1 MPAANDGGRMRATMI
16 NERMLGLGKQPNPI
30 RVQYAYGLQR
40 KAEIGEENVFDL
52 SIGNPSIPAPQA
64 VQDRIAELLK
74 EPPEQLHAYTMA
86 AGLESARQA
95 VADNLRKR
103 FGIEA
108 TAGQVYL
115 TAGATAA
122 LYITTAAIT
131 HPGDEVIVNAPYF
144 TEYKVMIESAQ
155 CTCVE
160 VPMRTT
166 DFQLDIDALRT
177 AITPKTAA
185 VVINSPNNPVGC
197 VYTQENIEALAALLE
212 EKEAEFGQP
221 IYLIS
226 DEPYREI
233 TYGVDVPF
241 TANFYRDTIVCYSWA
256 KSLSLPGER
265 IGYVYV
271 SNRMENASDVVAAV
285 GGAGRALGFICAPV
299 MFQRVI
305 ETCIDEPTNV
315 DAYAENRKLL
325 TDIMDDLGYTYIQ
338 PDGAFYLWVKA
349 LEDDSQAFCD
359 RAKAHD
365 LLLVNSDCFGAPG
378 WARAGYCVS
387 ADTIRNSRKAWEA
400 LKADYDA

>member
-1 MPAANDGGRMRATMI
+1 M
-16 NERMLGLGKQPNPI
+16 GKQPNPI
-30 RVQYAYGLQR
+30 RVQFAYGLQR

-64 VQDRIAELLK
+64 VRDRIAELLE
-74 EPPEQLHAYTMA
+74 EPAQELHAYTMA
-86 AGLESARQA
+86 AGLLSARQA
-95 VADNLRKR
+95 VADNLRRR

-122 LYITTAAIT
+122 LYITTATIT
-131 HPGDEVIVNAPYF
+131 NPGDEVIVNAPYF
-144 TEYKVMIESAQ
+144 TEYKVMIESAG

-160 VPMRTT
+160 VPMRPS
-166 DFQLDIDALRT
+166 DFQLDIDALDK
-177 AITPKTAA
+177 AINPKTAA
-185 VVINSPNNPVGC
+185 IVINSPNNPVGC
-197 VYTQENIEALAALLE
+197 IYTQENIEALAALLE
-212 EKEAEFGQP
+212 RKEKELGHP

-233 TYGVDVPF
+233 TYGAEVPF

-265 IGYVYV
+265 IGYIYV
-271 SNRMENASDVVAAV
+271 SDRMNNAADVAAAV

-299 MFQRVI
+299 LFQRVI

-315 DAYAENRKLL
+315 EAYAENRKLL
-325 TDIMDDLGYTYIQ
+325 TGIMDDLGYTYIQ

-349 LEDDSQAFCD
+349 LEDDSQAFCE

-365 LLLVNSDCFGAPG
+365 LLLVNSDCFGVPG

-400 LKADYDA
+400 LKADYE

>member
-1 MPAANDGGRMRATMI
+1 MI

-30 RVQYAYGLQR
+30 RVQFAYGLQR
-40 KAEIGEENVFDL
+40 KAEIGAENVYDL
-52 SIGNPSIPAPQA
+52 SIGNPSIPAPPEVRA
-64 VQDRIAELLK
+64 RIEELLE
-74 EPPEQLHAYTMA
+74 EPPEKLHAYSMA
-86 AGLESARQA
+86 AGLMSARQA
-95 VADNLRKR
+95 IADNLRER
-103 FGIEA
+103 FGIQA
-108 TAGQVYL
+108 TAANVYF

-144 TEYKVMIESAQ
+144 TEYKVMIETAQ

-160 VPMRTT
+160 VPMRQT
-166 DFQLDIDALRT
+166 DFQLDIDALRE
-177 AITPKTAA
+177 AVNPKTAA

-197 VYTQENIEALAALLE
+197 IYTQQNIEELSAMLSAKE
-212 EKEAEFGQP
+212 EEFGHP

-233 TYGVDVPF
+233 TYGKEVPF

-265 IGYVYV
+265 IGYIYV
-271 SNRMENASDVVAAV
+271 SDNMPDAADVSAAV

-299 MFQRVI
+299 LFQRIV
-305 ETCIDEPTNV
+305 ETCVGLPTNV
-315 DAYAENRKLL
+315 EAYARNRELL
-325 TDIMDDLGYTYIQ
+325 TGILDDLGYEYIQ

-349 LEDDSQAFCD
+349 LEPDSQAFVD
-359 RAKAHD
+359 KARNHD
-365 LLLVNSDCFGAPG
+365 LLLVQSDCFGVTG

-387 ADTIRNSRKAWEA
+387 SETIANSRKAWEA
-400 LKADYDA
+400 LKADYE

>member
-1 MPAANDGGRMRATMI
+1 MI

-30 RVQYAYGLQR
+30 RVQFAYGLQR

-64 VQDRIAELLK
+64 VRDRIAELLK

-122 LYITTAAIT
+122 LYISTAAIT
-131 HPGDEVIVNAPYF
+131 NPGDEVIVNAPYF

-160 VPMRTT
+160 VPMRAT
-166 DFQLDIDALRT
+166 DFQLDIDALRE
-177 AITPKTAA
+177 AINPKTTAM
-185 VVINSPNNPVGC
+185 VINSPNNPVGC

-212 EKEAEFGQP
+212 EKEAEIGHP

-233 TYGVDVPF
+233 TYGVEVPF

-256 KSLSLPGER
+256 KSLSMPGER
-265 IGYVYV
+265 IGYIYV
-271 SNRMENASDVVAAV
+271 SDRMSNAADVAAAV
-285 GGAGRALGFICAPV
+285 AGAGRALGFICAPV
-299 MFQRVI
+299 LFQRVI

-315 DAYAENRKLL
+315 QAYAENRELL
-325 TDIMDDLGYTYIQ
+325 TSILDDLGYTYIQ

-359 RAKAHD
+359 KARDHD
-365 LLLVNSDCFGAPG
+365 LLLVNSDCFGVPG

-387 ADTIRNSRKAWEA
+387 ADTIRNSRKAWAA
-400 LKADYDA
+400 LKADYE

>member
-1 MPAANDGGRMRATMI
+1 MI
-16 NERMLGLGKQPNPI
+16 NERMLGLGRQPNPI
-30 RVQYAYGLQR
+30 RVQYAYGLAR
-40 KAEIGEENVFDL
+40 KAEIGEENVYDL
-52 SIGNPSIPAPQA
+52 SIGNPSIPAPAA
-64 VQDRIAELLK
+64 VQERIAELLK
-74 EPPEQLHAYTMA
+74 EAPEQLHAYTMA
-86 AGLESARQA
+86 AGLASARQA

-103 FGIEA
+103 FGIPA
-108 TAGQVYL
+108 TAEQVYL

-122 LYITTAAIT
+122 LYIATAAIT

-160 VPMRTT
+160 VPMRPT
-166 DFQLDIDALRT
+166 DFQLDIDALRA
-177 AITPKTAA
+177 AINAKTAG

-197 VYTQENIEALAALLE
+197 VYTEENIRALSLLLE
-212 EKEAEFGQP
+212 EKEAEYGHQIF
-221 IYLIS
+221 LIS

-233 TYGVDVPF
+233 TYGVEVPF
-241 TANFYRDTIVCYSWA
+241 TANYYRDTIVCYSWA

-265 IGYVYV
+265 IGYIYA
-271 SNRMENASDVVAAV
+271 SDRMENAADVAAAV

-299 MFQRVI
+299 LFQRVI
-305 ETCIDEPTNV
+305 ETCIDCPTDV
-315 DAYAENRKLL
+315 AAYAENRALL
-325 TDIMDDLGYTYIQ
+325 TGIMDDLGYEYIQ

-349 LEDDSQAFCD
+349 LEPDSIAFCE

-387 ADTIRNSRKAWEA
+387 ADTIRNSRTAWAA
-400 LKADYDA
+400 LKAEYE

>member
-1 MPAANDGGRMRATMI
+1 MI

-40 KAEIGEENVFDL
+40 KAEIGEENVYDL
-52 SIGNPSIPAPQA
+52 SIGNPSIPAPPA
-64 VQDRIAELLK
+64 VRARIEELLE
-74 EPPEQLHAYTMA
+74 EPPESLHAYTMA
-86 AGLESARQA
+86 AGLQSARQA
-95 VADNLRKR
+95 VADNLRRR
-103 FGIEA
+103 FGIQA
-108 TAGQVYL
+108 TAAQVYL

-122 LYITTAAIT
+122 LYISTAAIS
-131 HPGDEVIVNAPYF
+131 HPGDEIIVNAPYF

-166 DFQLDIDALRT
+166 DFQLDIDALRE
-177 AITPKTAA
+177 AINPKTAA

-197 VYTQENIEALAALLE
+197 VYTKENIEGLAALLE
-212 EKEAEFGQP
+212 EKEGEFDHP

-241 TANFYRDTIVCYSWA
+241 TANYYRDTIVCYSWA

-265 IGYVYV
+265 IGYIYV
-271 SNRMENASDVVAAV
+271 SDNMPDAADVAAAV

-299 MFQRVI
+299 LFQRVI
-305 ETCIDEPTNV
+305 EACIDEPTNV

-325 TDIMDDLGYTYIQ
+325 TGIMDDLGYEYIQ

-359 RAKAHD
+359 RAKTHD
-365 LLLVNSDCFGAPG
+365 LLLVNSDCFGVPG

-400 LKADYDA
+400 LKRDYE

>member
-1 MPAANDGGRMRATMI
+1 
-16 NERMLGLGKQPNPI
+16 MLGLGRQPNPI

-40 KAEIGEENVFDL
+40 KAEIGEENVYDL
-52 SIGNPSIPAPQA
+52 SIGNPSIPAPPA
-64 VQDRIAELLK
+64 VRARIEELL
-74 EPPEQLHAYTMA
+74 EQPPEVLHGYSMA
-86 AGLESARQA
+86 AGLYSARKA

-103 FGIEA
+103 FGIPA
-108 TAGQVYL
+108 TPEQVYL

-122 LYITTAAIT
+122 LYITTAAVT
-131 HPGDEVIVNAPYF
+131 VPGEEVIVNAPYF

-160 VPMRTT
+160 VPMRKT
-166 DFQLDIDALRT
+166 DFQLDIDALRA
-177 AITPKTAA
+177 AITRKTAA
-185 VVINSPNNPVGC
+185 VVVNSPNNPVGC
-197 VYTQENIEALAALLE
+197 IYTEDNIRDLAALLE
-212 EKEAEFGQP
+212 EKEAEYGRT

-233 TYGVDVPF
+233 TYGKEVPF
-241 TANFYRDTIVCYSWA
+241 TANYYRDTIVCYSWA

-265 IGYVYV
+265 IGYVY
-271 SNRMENASDVVAAV
+271 ASDRMKNAADVAAAV

-299 MFQRVI
+299 LFQQVI

-315 DAYAENRKLL
+315 DAYAENRALL
-325 TDIMDDLGYTYIQ
+325 TQIMDDLGYEYIQ

-349 LEDDSQAFCD
+349 LEPDSQAFCD

-400 LKADYDA
+400 LKADYEKGA

>member
-1 MPAANDGGRMRATMI
+1 MI

-30 RVQYAYGLQR
+30 RVQYAYGLKR
-40 KAEIGEENVFDL
+40 KAEIGEENVYDL
-52 SIGNPSIPAPQA
+52 SIGNPSIPAPKA
-64 VQDRIAELLK
+64 VRERIEELLE
-74 EPPEQLHAYTMA
+74 EPPEVLHGYSMA
-86 AGLESARQA
+86 AGLYSARQA

-103 FGIEA
+103 FGIAA
-108 TAGQVYL
+108 TPEQVYL

-131 HPGDEVIVNAPYF
+131 NAGDEVIVNAPYF

-160 VPMRTT
+160 VPMRQS
-166 DFQLDIDALRT
+166 DFQLDIEALDA

-197 VYTQENIEALAALLE
+197 IYTQENIEELAALLE
-212 EKEAEFGQP
+212 KKEAELGHP

-233 TYGVDVPF
+233 TYGKEVPF

-271 SNRMENASDVVAAV
+271 SDLMENAAAV

-299 MFQRVI
+299 LFQRVI
-305 ETCIDEPTNV
+305 ETCIEEPTDV
-315 DAYAENRKLL
+315 EAYATNRKIL
-325 TDIMDDLGYTYIQ
+325 TDMLDELGYTYIE

-359 RAKAHD
+359 KAREHD
-365 LLLVNSDCFGAPG
+365 LLLVNSDCFGVAG

-400 LKADYDA
+400 LKADYA

>member
-1 MPAANDGGRMRATMI
+1 MRT
-16 NERMLGLGKQPNPI
+16 
-30 RVQYAYGLQR
+30 
-40 KAEIGEENVFDL
+40 
-52 SIGNPSIPAPQA
+52 
-64 VQDRIAELLK
+64 RIEELLE
-74 EPPEQLHAYTMA
+74 EPPEELHAYSMA
-86 AGLESARQA
+86 AGLMSARQA

-160 VPMRTT
+160 VPMRES
-166 DFQLDIDALRT
+166 DFQLDIDALRA
-177 AITPKTAA
+177 AINEKTAA

-197 VYTQENIEALAALLE
+197 VYTQENIEALAAMLE
-212 EKEAEFGQP
+212 EKEAELGHP

-233 TYGVDVPF
+233 TYGVEVPF

-265 IGYVYV
+265 IGYIYV
-271 SNRMENASDVVAAV
+271 SDNMENAADVAAAV

-305 ETCIDEPTNV
+305 ETCIGEPTNV

-349 LEDDSQAFCD
+349 LEDDSQSFCD
-359 RAKAHD
+359 KAKEHD
-365 LLLVNSDCFGAPG
+365 LLLVNSDCFGVPAGRAP
-378 WARAGYCVS
+378 ATA
-387 ADTIRNSRKAWEA
+387 
-400 LKADYDA
+400 

>member
-1 MPAANDGGRMRATMI
+1 MI

-30 RVQYAYGLQR
+30 RVQFAYGLTR
-40 KAEIGEENVFDL
+40 KAEIGEENVYDL
-52 SIGNPSIPAPQA
+52 SIGNPSIPAPPEVRA
-64 VQDRIAELLK
+64 RIEELLQ
-74 EPPEQLHAYTMA
+74 EPPQQLHAYSMA
-86 AGLESARQA
+86 AGLMSARQA
-95 VADNLRKR
+95 IADNLRER
-103 FGIEA
+103 FGIAA
-108 TAGQVYL
+108 TAANVYF

-122 LYITTAAIT
+122 LYISTAAIT

-160 VPMRTT
+160 VPMRQT
-166 DFQLDIDALRT
+166 DFQLDIDALRE
-177 AITPKTAA
+177 AVNEKTAA

-197 VYTQENIEALAALLE
+197 IYTQENIEELAAMLTAKE
-212 EKEAEFGQP
+212 EELGHP

-233 TYGVDVPF
+233 TYGKEVPF

-265 IGYVYV
+265 IGYIYV
-271 SNRMENASDVVAAV
+271 SDNMPDAADVSAAV

-299 MFQRVI
+299 LFQRVV
-305 ETCIDEPTNV
+305 ETCVGLPTDV
-315 DAYAENRKLL
+315 EAYARNRELL
-325 TDIMDDLGYTYIQ
+325 CNILDDLGYEYIE

-349 LEDDSQAFCD
+349 LEPDSQSFVD
-359 RAKAHD
+359 KARSHE
-365 LLLVNSDCFGAPG
+365 LLLVQSDCFGVPG

-387 ADTIRNSRKAWEA
+387 ADTIANSRKAWAA
-400 LKADYDA
+400 LKADYE

>member
-1 MPAANDGGRMRATMI
+1 MI

-40 KAEIGEENVFDL
+40 KAEVGEENVYDL
-52 SIGNPSIPAPQA
+52 SIGNPSIPAPAA
-64 VQDRIAELLK
+64 VQERIAELLS

-86 AGLESARQA
+86 AGLQSARQA
-95 VADNLRKR
+95 VADNLRRR

-122 LYITTAAIT
+122 LYITAAAIT

-144 TEYKVMIESAQ
+144 TEYKVMIESAG

-160 VPMRTT
+160 VPMRAE
-166 DFQLDIDALRT
+166 DFQLDIDALRA
-177 AITPKTAA
+177 AINEKTAA

-197 VYTQENIEALAALLE
+197 VYTQQNIEELARMLE
-212 EKEAEFGQP
+212 EKEAELGHP
-221 IYLIS
+221 VYLIS

-233 TYGVDVPF
+233 TYGAEVPF

-265 IGYVYV
+265 IGYIYV
-271 SNRMENASDVVAAV
+271 SDNMENAADVVAAV

-299 MFQRVI
+299 LFQRVI

-315 DAYAENRKLL
+315 EAYARNRELL

-349 LEDDSQAFCD
+349 LEDDSVAFCEK
-359 RAKAHD
+359 AKAHD
-365 LLLVNSDCFGAPG
+365 LLLVNSDCFGVPG

-400 LKADYDA
+400 LKADYA